1 MAMEGARAQ
10 PGSSLEEVSMS
21 QRTGREQLP
30 QEGTEQHDV
39 HDIYEIAAVGW
50 SFLSLSRC
58 EKPELCRGT
67 SQQVSAANAQS
78 QAHRAPQ
85 CYLVHDRWTMTKLC
99 DGS

>member
-1 MAMEGARAQ
+1 
-10 PGSSLEEVSMS
+10 MS

-39 HDIYEIAAVGW
+39 HDIYETAAVGGRGGA

-67 SQQVSAANAQS
+67 TQQVSAANAQS

-85 CYLVHDRWTMTKLC
+85 CYLVHVRWTMTKLC